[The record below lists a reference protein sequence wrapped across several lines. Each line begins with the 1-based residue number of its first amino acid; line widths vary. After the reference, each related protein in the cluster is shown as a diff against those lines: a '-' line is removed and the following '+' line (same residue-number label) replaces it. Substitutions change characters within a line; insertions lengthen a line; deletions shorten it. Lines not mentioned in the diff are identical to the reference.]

1 MDKQLAIINDAALH
15 FLMPEDLQEI
25 YKIIV
30 SKAIELIDGSF
41 GSIVLYENKE
51 MVRVYTS
58 NQSHF
63 SNRVRKASN
72 TYKAYFQKKI
82 IVVPISESAIAHP
95 DLVEEDIKSSIFIPL
110 SNKSKVIGV
119 LVIHSKNEIVLTKGD
134 ESLLSLFGTMAS
146 LAIRK
151 TQLYTET
158 KTALETRD
166 HFISL
171 ASHELRTPLTSI
183 NGYIQLLQSKMKD
196 KDTVESKWVQELY
209 YESKR
214 LTNLIFELMEINRI
228 KQGTLQFNLRENNL
242 NEFFEELEKSVKH
255 SNDRQII
262 FDNQSAKDERMFI
275 GDPDKLLNVFVG
287 LITNAEKF
295 SSPKDPIVVT
305 LQSSQTKFLISVT
318 DKGSGMSRDQLT
330 KVFEGFNKS
339 DDQEGQ
345 GFGVGLLLAKNIINF
360 HHGTIEINSKVK
372 KGTKVDVKLPLLS

>member
-30 SKAIELIDGSF
+30 SKAVELINGSF

-82 IVVPISESAIAHP
+82 IVVPISESAVSHP
-95 DLVEEDIKSSIFIPL
+95 DLVEENIKSSIFIPL

-119 LVIHSKNEIVLTKGD
+119 LVVHSKNEIVLTKGD

-151 TQLYTET
+151 TQLYSET
-158 KTALETRD
+158 RTALETRD

-196 KDTVESKWVQELY
+196 KDTVESKWVNELY

-242 NEFFEELEKSVKH
+242 NEFFEELEKNVKH
-255 SNDRQII
+255 GSDRQII
-262 FDNQSAKDERMFI
+262 FNNQSVKDERMFI

-305 LQSSQTKFLISVT
+305 LQATQTKFLISVT
-318 DKGSGMSRDQLT
+318 DKGSGISRDQLA
-330 KVFEGFNKS
+330 KVFDGFNKS

>member
-1 MDKQLAIINDAALH
+1 MDKKLAIINDAALH
-15 FLMPEDLQEI
+15 FLMPEDLQVI

-30 SKAIELIDGSF
+30 SKASELIDGSF

-58 NQSHF
+58 NPNHF

-82 IVVPISESAIAHP
+82 LIVPISESALAHP
-95 DLVEEDIKSSIFIPL
+95 ELLEDNIKSSIFIPL
-110 SNKSKVIGV
+110 SNRSKVIGV
-119 LVIHSKNEIVLTKGD
+119 LVIHSKNDIVLQKAD

-151 TQLYTET
+151 TQLYSET

-196 KDTVESKWVQELY
+196 KDTVESKWVNELY

-242 NEFFEELEKSVKH
+242 NEFFEELGNHVKH
-255 SNDRQII
+255 LNDRQII
-262 FDNQSAKDERMFI
+262 FENLSAKDERVFI
-275 GDPDKLLNVFVG
+275 GDPEKLLNVFVG
-287 LITNAEKF
+287 LVTNADKF
-295 SSPKDPIVVT
+295 SPPKDPIHVS
-305 LQSSQTKFLISVT
+305 LQSTQSKFVISVT

-330 KVFEGFNKS
+330 KVFDGFNKS
-339 DDQEGQ
+339 DNQEGE
-345 GFGVGLLLAKNIINF
+345 GFGVGLLLAKHIINF
-360 HHGTIEINSKVK
+360 HHGTIEINSKIK